1 MHYKITLRIA
11 IVFILFIFSIS
22 EVSAQVVQ
30 KIGSNSFTINPKA
43 VLELESTTKGF
54 LPPRMT
60 TAQQT
65 AISLGSNE
73 KGLIIYVTDTPSPG
87 LKIWDGTKWV
97 SFADTAA
104 LDLKADTTALT
115 AEVNRA
121 TAAEA
126 AASTDATTKANA
138 AQAAAILAAAADA
151 TTKANAAQATA
162 TTAAST
168 DATTK
173 ADAAQA
179 AAIAAASTDATTKA
193 DAAQAAAIAAASTDA
208 TSKANTAQ
216 AAAILAAAADA
227 TTKADAAQAAS
238 IAAASTDSTTKA
250 NAAQAAAI
258 AAASTDATTKA
269 NAAQEAASTD
279 ATAKVLIETNRATAA
294 EVKLTAD
301 KENTAN
307 KSTSITL
314 ASNSDIKFPTEKAV
328 IDYVNIKTSIISIVK
343 KTSNY
348 TILDSDTTIL
358 CDTSGGTFKLTL
370 PQVSGASGKIY
381 VIRKT
386 DMSNI
391 ELTFD
396 ALTFADGVTVTSLNY
411 PKTLRVQSNGTAW
424 YIID

>member
-11 IVFILFIFSIS
+11 IVSILFVFSFS

-162 TTAAST
+162 TT
-168 DATTK
+168 
-173 ADAAQA
+173 
-179 AAIAAASTDATTKA
+179 AASTDATTKA

>member
-87 LKIWDGTKWV
+87 LQIWDGNKWIT
-97 SFADTAA
+97 FADTAA
-104 LDLKADTTALT
+104 LSLKADTTSLT

-168 DATTK
+168 DAATK
-173 ADAAQA
+173 ATAAQV

-193 DAAQAAAIAAASTDA
+193 DA
-208 TSKANTAQ
+208 AQ